1 MGLAAMPKGA
11 GLVNFCMENNVNFV
25 GIHIQQL
32 MMEEL
37 ETSITIYVWG
47 QPIIELETVK
57 ACRKFGGIL
66 SFGTHKYMTW
76 YNQYLV
82 LDSLLLA

>member
-1 MGLAAMPKGA
+1 MPKGA

-37 ETSITIYVWG
+37 ETSITIYV
-47 QPIIELETVK
+47 
-57 ACRKFGGIL
+57 
-66 SFGTHKYMTW
+66 
-76 YNQYLV
+76 
-82 LDSLLLA
+82 